1 MVASLGSGCSDTL
14 PVPADARVEVSVAE
28 LDEMPDS
35 RAGELLRE
43 CCGSSRWVDGM
54 LAKRPFG
61 SRPGVL
67 SAADEV
73 WRSLEPGDWR
83 EAFAYYPRIGERSTT
98 MPQSERGRTWAAG
111 EQSGVE
117 RADEDVRHA
126 LVAVNR
132 EYERRFGYI
141 YIVLATGKSAE
152 EMLALANERLGNDPD
167 VELRTAAE
175 EQRKITRLRLDKLL
189 GSERG

>member
-1 MVASLGSGCSDTL
+1 
-14 PVPADARVEVSVAE
+14 
-28 LDEMPDS
+28 
-35 RAGELLRE
+35 
-43 CCGSSRWVDGM
+43 
-54 LAKRPFG
+54 
-61 SRPGVL
+61 
-67 SAADEV
+67 
-73 WRSLEPGDWR
+73 
-83 EAFAYYPRIGERSTT
+83 